1 MSKIMNKLLRVTCI
15 IPALEEVHLHL
26 PILMLDV
33 SKDDTKTDDSDSDK
47 SKSFWGSPFYEET
60 ETEE

>member
-1 MSKIMNKLLRVTCI
+1 MKKNYIT
-15 IPALEEVHLHL
+15 PTLEEVHLHL

-60 ETEE
+60 ETDDE

>member
-1 MSKIMNKLLRVTCI
+1 MNKLLRVTCI

-33 SKDDTKTDDSDSDK
+33 SKDDTNTDK
-47 SKSFWGSPFYEET
+47 SKSFWGTPFYEET
-60 ETEE
+60 ETDDE